1 MSSVKK
7 NYFYNL
13 IYQILTYCSALLV
26 TPYITRVLGAA
37 NNGIYSYNHSIANY
51 FVLFAM
57 LGVNNYGN
65 RSIAMA
71 KDDREE
77 LDRTF
82 SEIYTFQFVTSILV
96 LVAYVSYFFF
106 VVKEDKLNV
115 LIQMMYVASAL
126 FDVNWF
132 FFGMEKFK
140 LTVTRNSIIKLATMA
155 GVFLFVK
162 RREDLWIY
170 TIIMSA
176 GYLVSAF
183 ALWPYLHRYVT
194 YKLPMVKDVIKHV
207 KPNIVLFIPVIAIS
221 VYNTMDKIMLGQITN
236 KKQVAYYDKSEE
248 IMQIPNT
255 FINALTM
262 VMLPRM
268 TSLMKHNETKKG
280 QQYITNSMK
289 FAIMMSCAASFGLA
303 GVAYDFVPLFLGKE
317 FIPCAVLIIWL
328 APIGIIKAWA
338 NVIRTQYLI
347 PNCQDQIYVISV
359 LAGAVI
365 NVIMNMLLIPHLG
378 AVGAVIGTIAAETG
392 VMLYQTINV
401 WEVLPIVMYI
411 RQNIIFPVA
420 GFFMMIIVR
429 RLEHFWSQSVISLIA
444 QIIIGAVIYLIV
456 CLIYMLVTKDVL
468 LSAAWDKVKKR
479 MNGEKGKI

>member
-13 IYQILTYCSALLV
+13 IYQFLTYCNALLV

-82 SEIYTFQFVTSILV
+82 SEIYTFQFLTSIIMLF
-96 LVAYVSYFFF
+96 AYAIYFLFI
-106 VVKEDKLNV
+106 VKEDQLNV
-115 LIQMMYVASAL
+115 MIQVMYVSSAL

-140 LTVTRNSIIKLATMA
+140 LTVTRNSIIKLLTMA
-155 GVFLFVK
+155 SVFLFVK
-162 RREDLWIY
+162 EREDLWIY
-170 TIIMSA
+170 TVIMSA
-176 GYLVSAF
+176 GYLVSAG

-194 YKLPMVKDVIKHV
+194 YRRPGIKDVVKHI
-207 KPNIVLFIPVIAIS
+207 KPNLVLFVPVIAIS
-221 VYNTMDKIMLGQITN
+221 VYNTMDKVMLGNLTN
-236 KKQVAYYDKSEE
+236 KEQVAFYDKSEE
-248 IMQIPNT
+248 VMQIPNT

-268 TSLMKHNETKKG
+268 TSLMKHKEIEKG
-280 QQYITNSMK
+280 RQYITNSMK
-289 FAIMMSCAASFGLA
+289 FAIMMSCATSFGLA
-303 GVAYDFVPLFLGKE
+303 AVAYDFVPLFFGKE
-317 FIPCAVLIIWL
+317 FAPCATLIIWL
-328 APIGIIKAWA
+328 APIGVIKAWA

-347 PNCQDQIYVISV
+347 PNCKDRIYVVSV
-359 LAGAVI
+359 VSGAIV
-365 NVIMNMLLIPHLG
+365 NVIMNLLLIPHLG
-378 AVGAVIGTIAAETG
+378 AVGAVIGTIAAETC

-401 WEVLPIVMYI
+401 REELPVLSYI
-411 RQNIIFPVA
+411 RQNIVFPII
-420 GFFMMIIVR
+420 GFVMFIVI
-429 RLEHFWSQSVISLIA
+429 RLLETIWRQGVLSLIA
-444 QIIIGAVIYLIV
+444 QIGLGAAIYLFLCIGF
-456 CLIYMLVTKDVL
+456 MAVTKDDILNAVL
-468 LSAAWDKVKKR
+468 MKVKHKR
-479 MNGEKGKI
+479 SNQ